1 MRKRYLKPW
10 AECALIIIVGAQVML
25 AGSDTEL
32 DYVYAWALFQVI
44 NFLLLLLN
52 VKILGKYGRN
62 FAKVEND
69 IEPHD

>member
-1 MRKRYLKPW
+1 MRKRYLKKW
-10 AECALIIIVGAQVML
+10 AECALIVIVGIQIMFV
-25 AGSDTEL
+25 GCDTEL
-32 DYVYAWALFQVI
+32 DYVYVWALFQVI

-69 IEPHD
+69 I